1 MEFTWEVTLAKHQ
14 KLLYSGKFLRDK
26 IFRFVKKWFLRM
38 IFMDGV
44 HIRQPTHSEF
54 ATGTYTPQCQEST
67 ERYQ

>member
-44 HIRQPTHSEF
+44 HIRQPTH
-54 ATGTYTPQCQEST
+54 Q
-67 ERYQ
+67 